1 MVFHLPYVL
10 FGLTCGILPTS
21 IWLNRVRSSAFRRR
35 SRARNLPPEGGTTND
50 IAKVLVVTF
59 ESTIN
64 NCAALPMAQ
73 ITHGTTHNLPDV
85 ATFLG
90 MLNRLEH
97 HPEVPVRRLFDPDAE
112 LIVARAPGRLDV
124 MGGIADYSGSLVL
137 EMPLREA
144 TFVALQRDAS
154 RRLKIV
160 SLPEGDAQTLT
171 FEMSLAEF
179 EDGDEPISYEAA
191 RARFGRAAAQH
202 WAAYVAGVF
211 LVLMRERGA
220 TFASGARLL
229 IASQVPQGKGVSSS
243 AALEVATMQAVAAA
257 FDVPVGAR
265 ETAVLCQ
272 KVENLVAGA
281 PCGVMDQMTAACGE
295 ANGLLTLLCQPAELC
310 GAVTIPDEIAFWG
323 LDSGVRHAVTG
334 ADYGS
339 VRVGAFMG
347 YRIFAELAGLSINES
362 TPDKPVNIDDPRWGG
377 YLANL
382 TPSEFEQHFAA
393 RLPERIGGTEFLRR
407 YQGTTDAVT
416 CVAAE
421 REYAVRVA
429 TAHPVYEHHRVRL
442 FAELL
447 GAPVS
452 LRQLELLG
460 ELMYQSHASYSACGL
475 GSAGTDRLVEL
486 VREAGPQQGL
496 YGAKITGGGSGGTV
510 AVLGRRDAGDAIARV
525 AENYARESGHRP
537 YIFSGSSPGSAAFGH
552 LKLRRYG
559 TGSGSDRVDS

>member
-1 MVFHLPYVL
+1 MY
-10 FGLTCGILPTS
+10 
-21 IWLNRVRSSAFRRR
+21 R
-35 SRARNLPPEGGTTND
+35 
-50 IAKVLVVTF
+50 
-59 ESTIN
+59 
-64 NCAALPMAQ
+64 
-73 ITHGTTHNLPDV
+73 ITYGTTHNLPDV
-85 ATFLG
+85 AAFLDT
-90 MLNRLEH
+90 LNGLAHGPAAEA
-97 HPEVPVRRLFDPDAE
+97 RRLFDPDAE
-112 LIVARAPGRLDV
+112 LVVARAPGRLDV

-144 TFVALQRDAS
+144 TFVALQRDTS
-154 RRLKIV
+154 RRLKII
-160 SLPEGDAQTLT
+160 SLPEGGAEVLT
-171 FEMSLAEF
+171 FEMSLSEF
-179 EDGDEPISYEAA
+179 EDAGRPISYEAA
-191 RARFGRAAAQH
+191 RARFRQDAAQH

-220 TFASGARLL
+220 GFANGARLL

-243 AALEVATMQAVAAA
+243 AALEVGTMRAVAAA
-257 FDVPVGAR
+257 FDLQVGAR

-295 ANGLLTLLCQPAELC
+295 ANGLLALLCQPAELR

-347 YRIFAELAGLSINES
+347 YRILAELAELNINEA
-362 TPDKPVNIDDPRWGG
+362 TPGKLVNIDDPRWGG

-382 TPSEFEQHFAA
+382 TPSEFEQYYAP
-393 RLPERIGGTEFLRR
+393 RLPERIGGAEFLHR

-416 CVAAE
+416 RVAAE

-447 GAPVS
+447 GAAVS
-452 LRQLELLG
+452 ERQLELLG

-475 GSAGTDRLVEL
+475 GSTGTDRLVEL
-486 VREAGPQQGL
+486 VRGAGPQQGL

-510 AVLGRRDAGDAIARV
+510 AVLGRRDAGDAITRV
-525 AENYARESGHRP
+525 VETYAQETGHRP

-552 LKLRRYG
+552 LKLRR
-559 TGSGSDRVDS
+559 